1 MQRIMLPALAL
12 AVAVMATQ
20 ANISN
25 ASKPQDDGAGWHLL
39 YEGPMAKLV
48 YGVAD
53 SDQVALMLTCTPG
66 DHRLALFG
74 DVEPDTPRLQ
84 PASLG
89 PTAIDPLSQGTAWE
103 MHLAMD
109 DEVLAGLAHQGV
121 MPVRS
126 EGEVLTLTA
135 NRAEQKMVRDFLGY
149 CAVRH
154 A

>member
-20 ANISN
+20 ANISV
-25 ASKPQDDGAGWHLL
+25 ASKPQEAGAGWHLL
-39 YEGPMAKLV
+39 YEGSMAKLA
-48 YGVAD
+48 YGFAD
-53 SDQVALMLTCTPG
+53 SDQVALMLTCSPG
-66 DHRLALFG
+66 DRKLALFG

-84 PASLG
+84 PVSLG
-89 PTAIDPLSQGTAWE
+89 PAAIDPLSQGTAWE

-109 DEVLAGLAHQGV
+109 DEVLAGLAYEGV

-126 EGEVLTLTA
+126 EGETLTLTA